1 MLDLEDFI
9 VSNNMLPLGS
19 LVYLFFCVF
28 RYGWGWDGFIQEADA
43 GRGIK
48 FPAFLR
54 PYFTWVV
61 PLLVLSIFA
70 AGYWEKFVK

>member
-1 MLDLEDFI
+1 MIRKRVVVTGLSALTPI
-9 VSNNMLPLGS
+9 GNSCVS
-19 LVYLFFCVF
+19 